1 MKFCIELTRK
11 PGTMNA
17 AQQQRTRRIHLSA
30 KDSTEA
36 MALAK
41 IEAKRTGISRYFEIQ
56 RVRMI

>member
-1 MKFCIELTRK
+1 MKFCVDLTRK

-17 AQQQRTRRIHLSA
+17 AQQQRMRRIHLSA
-30 KDSTEA
+30 KDSDEA

-56 RVRMI
+56 RVRQI